1 MSFSKCSVLYTR
13 ETNRSVLIT
22 DRAKLGQVLEEDP
35 ANGIIFLK
43 HLAATLGNRLIETY
57 KMIP

>member
-1 MSFSKCSVLYTR
+1 VESTKL
-13 ETNRSVLIT
+13 LIT
-22 DRAKLGQVLEEDP
+22 DRTKLGKVLEEDP
-35 ANGIIFLK
+35 ANGVIFLK